1 MSANG
6 RIRHLGEPLGGT
18 EGLLEVV
25 SLKKATES
33 VRWRGITDGRRERY
47 SVSVVVVEC
56 LYDTVVLKLKS
67 IFGHRIVKIGTVEDF
82 ASVRKFKRFIEPV
95 DLSRYEN
102 V

>member
-1 MSANG
+1 MSAYRGCSKDRKALNVLYTK
-6 RIRHLGEPLGGT
+6 RI
-18 EGLLEVV
+18 
-25 SLKKATES
+25 
-33 VRWRGITDGRRERY
+33 Y